1 VLAALVSTRGRAAA
15 APHWVA
21 SPLAVDR
28 LLRSRPQLACV
39 LSSLAQPQHPALP
52 NAQLA
57 APTHA
62 ASPAAYV
69 NTTHAG
75 ASAASVHS
83 QLAAVVAQVLGA
95 GVPADQ
101 PLIEVRADGNAFEP
115 CRPCIT
121 KACRY

>member
-21 SPLAVDR
+21 SPLAVDK

-39 LSSLAQPQHPALP
+39 LSSLAQPRLPALP

-57 APTHA
+57 APVHA
-62 ASPAAYV
+62 TSPAACV
-69 NTTHAG
+69 IAAHAG

-83 QLAAVVAQVLGA
+83 RLAALAAQVLGA
-95 GVPADQ
+95 DVPADQ
-101 PLIEVRADGNAFEP
+101 PLVEVRADG
-115 CRPCIT
+115 
-121 KACRY
+121 KA